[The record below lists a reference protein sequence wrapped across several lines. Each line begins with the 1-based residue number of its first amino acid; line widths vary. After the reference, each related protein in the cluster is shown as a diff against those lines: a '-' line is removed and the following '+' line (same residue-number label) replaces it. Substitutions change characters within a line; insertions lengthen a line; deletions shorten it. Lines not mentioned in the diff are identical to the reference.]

1 MYLHLVA
8 WIAFYH
14 GFMYSN
20 QNLSNTVSNMKFM
33 LSSKILNFWEKQI
46 RYFYLLYFNNLRI
59 VAKPPKATQKRTKA
73 PKDVMSSAVAEPQ
86 LLAFQSSSPR
96 APPPLPRSPSQE
108 SLSNSQSTQGSTES
122 GTSSCVPNYILR
134 PGQFEIV
141 LCVDNAE
148 FYGSRYYSQVNS
160 CLCGYSCLLLTK
172 YWPCL

>member
-1 MYLHLVA
+1 M
-8 WIAFYH
+8 
-14 GFMYSN
+14 
-20 QNLSNTVSNMKFM
+20 
-33 LSSKILNFWEKQI
+33 
-46 RYFYLLYFNNLRI
+46 LYFNNLQI
-59 VAKPPKATQKRTKA
+59 VAKPPKAAQKRTKA

-96 APPPLPRSPSQE
+96 APPPLPRPPSQE
-108 SLSNSQSTQGSTES
+108 TLSNSQSTQGSTES
-122 GTSSCVPNYILR
+122 AVSSCVPNYILR
-134 PGQFEIV
+134 PGQFEII